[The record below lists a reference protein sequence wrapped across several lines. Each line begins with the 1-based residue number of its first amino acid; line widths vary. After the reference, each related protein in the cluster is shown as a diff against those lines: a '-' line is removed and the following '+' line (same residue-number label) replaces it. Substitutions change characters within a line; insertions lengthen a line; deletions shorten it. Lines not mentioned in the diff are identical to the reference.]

1 MLSRRAR
8 VGLLARRRSRSDDL
22 TLTGEVVGGQDPIVD
37 ADVQLRQSLVD
48 GGGGQLLQQLVG
60 VATEVADG
68 ATQNADKLGTRSTE

>member
-48 GGGGQLLQQLVG
+48 GGGGQPLQQLVG

>member
-8 VGLLARRRSRSDDL
+8 VGLLARRRSRSYDL

-48 GGGGQLLQQLVG
+48 GGGGHPLQQLVG
-60 VATEVADG
+60 VVTELADG
-68 ATQNADKLGTRSTE
+68 ATQVR